1 MNPFTRRSRSLA
13 AAWRAIQR
21 LERQQ
26 VTTQADV
33 DALTTQAAWRA
44 IQRLERQQ
52 VTTQADVD
60 ALTTQ
65 AGEIASDLA
74 TAKTDLQTEIDALSA
89 ANPGLDLTALQ
100 AAVSPLD
107 QAAKDLAGLKPEP
120 TPGPQPPAP

>member
-1 MNPFTRRSRSLA
+1 MNLKRNRSLA

-26 VTTQADV
+26 MSTQADV
-33 DALTTQAAWRA
+33 DA
-44 IQRLERQQ
+44 
-52 VTTQADVD
+52 V
-60 ALTTQ
+60 TTQ

-74 TAKTDLQTEIDALSA
+74 TAKVDLHAEIDALSA

-107 QAAKDLAGLKPEP
+107 QAAKDLAGLKP
-120 TPGPQPPAP
+120 TPPPPPPAPPAPPAP